1 MLPLQTVTPTV
12 RFLITLNLVFFSK
25 VHKKDKKYK
34 CMVCKKIF
42 MLAASV
48 GIRHGSRR
56 YGVCADCADSHQ
68 ATQGGLEGMEFP
80 RDDDFE
86 GEDGEDLE
94 GEEPNDN
101 DQSNWAPGNNNNNG
115 GAREED

>member
-1 MLPLQTVTPTV
+1 M
-12 RFLITLNLVFFSK
+12 
-25 VHKKDKKYK
+25 HKKDKKYK

-68 ATQGGLEGMEFP
+68 ATQEGLEGMEFP

-94 GEEPNDN
+94 GEEPVDN
-101 DQSNWAPGNNNNNG
+101 DQSNWGEGNAAAAP
-115 GAREED
+115 EED

>member
-1 MLPLQTVTPTV
+1 M
-12 RFLITLNLVFFSK
+12 
-25 VHKKDKKYK
+25 HKKDKKYK

-68 ATQGGLEGMEFP
+68 ATQEGLEGLEVL
-80 RDDDFE
+80 RDEDYE

-94 GEEPNDN
+94 GEEPIDN
-101 DQSNWAPGNNNNNG
+101 DQSNWAQGKNG
-115 GAREED
+115 GAREEDWEERIEKTKQQKSWCLIYMYTKTSW

>member
-1 MLPLQTVTPTV
+1 M
-12 RFLITLNLVFFSK
+12 
-25 VHKKDKKYK
+25 KDKKYK

-68 ATQGGLEGMEFP
+68 GAQEGLEAMQELEFS
-80 RDDDFE
+80 REDDFE
-86 GEDGEDLE
+86 ETADGEEDLADE
-94 GEEPNDN
+94 GEEPNEI
-101 DQSNWAPGNNNNNG
+101 DQSNW
-115 GAREED
+115 EEGDGSRAAATLDED